1 MSLPYLTEQERE
13 AEWLDAQSLYKK
25 LGEAFT
31 ASLARVAAAYV
42 ADEKG
47 LSRRQ
52 WQLGELLSEGELEW
66 RSDVNEYW
74 ELVTGFLYETSGGW
88 LAFSQSTLKY
98 YARTA
103 NRCQNVPGLDKYQQ
117 VMPFAFFAAAGE
129 MVNSDKYD
137 CANIA
142 EPLAWALA
150 RYVDGNTP
158 TVSDMRSAFAKDA
171 GEADPWI
178 RFVGGFSAWATELDY
193 LPDNT
198 KARLAPH
205 VKGLRAEIERLE
217 RGEK

>member
-1 MSLPYLTEQERE
+1 MTLPYLTEQERE
-13 AEWLDAQSLYKK
+13 SEWLDAQSLYKK
-25 LGEAFT
+25 LGEPFT
-31 ASLARVAAAYV
+31 ASLARVAAAYIT
-42 ADEKG
+42 DEKG

-66 RSDVNEYW
+66 RGDVNEFW
-74 ELVTGFLYETSGGW
+74 ELVTGYLYEVSGGW

-103 NRCQNVPGLDKYQQ
+103 RRCATVPGLDKYQQ

-137 CANIA
+137 CADIA
-142 EPLAWALA
+142 EPLAWAA
-150 RYVDGNTP
+150 KRYIDGNTP
-158 TVSDMRSAFAKDA
+158 TVSDMRNAFAKDA
-171 GEADPWI
+171 GEADPWR

-205 VKGLRAEIERLE
+205 VKGLRDEIEKLE